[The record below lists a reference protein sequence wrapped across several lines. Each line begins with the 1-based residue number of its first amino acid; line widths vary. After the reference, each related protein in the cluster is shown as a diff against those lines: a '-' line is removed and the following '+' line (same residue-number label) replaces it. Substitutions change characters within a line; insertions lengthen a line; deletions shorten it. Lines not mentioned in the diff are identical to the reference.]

1 LSDEIVPLYGKPD
14 IVYSETDMKTKLGLS
29 LKPNQKIADWYFHYT
44 NCLWVVQECKS
55 KYHLSMA
62 LKQLRSTIPQ
72 LLEKG
77 RKVQIAI
84 VVMERLG
91 REKQMYDID
100 KNRDNVLMLKSGKD
114 LKISGATIHLFL
126 EREVQ
131 DIRARG
137 IL

>member
-1 LSDEIVPLYGKPD
+1 MSDEIVPLYGKPD
-14 IVYSETDMKTKLGLS
+14 TVYSEADMKAKLGIS
-29 LKPNQKIADWYFHYT
+29 PNPNQKIADWYFHYT
-44 NCLWVVQECKS
+44 NCLWAVQESKS

-91 REKQMYDID
+91 RERQMYDID
-100 KNRDNVLMLKSGKD
+100 KNRNNVLMLKSGKD
-114 LKISGATIHLFL
+114 LKISGTTIHLFL
-126 EREVQ
+126 EREVR
-131 DIRARG
+131 DIKARG
-137 IL
+137 SL